1 MTVELT
7 RQLVNVETGSP
18 DEAGCLLFSDGR
30 LVAVFVQLG
39 REHNSGLAGKWF
51 LEHAFG
57 SLDKNDQPIFDDL
70 EAAESWIT
78 ARLSG

>member
-18 DEAGCLLFSDGR
+18 DEAGCLLFIDRR

-39 REHNSGLAGKWF
+39 LEHNSGLAGKWF